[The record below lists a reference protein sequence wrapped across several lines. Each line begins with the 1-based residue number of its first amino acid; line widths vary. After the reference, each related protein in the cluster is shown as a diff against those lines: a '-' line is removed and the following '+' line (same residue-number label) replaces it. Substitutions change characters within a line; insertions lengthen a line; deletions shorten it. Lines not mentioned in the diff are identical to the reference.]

1 MSAAQKKPGDLT
13 VSEYWDEY
21 GLLVA
26 NKNGY
31 ICSAREVGH
40 ICREKDCFYD
50 CEYGDFRKECCRTYK
65 SYTRD
70 LTILSK
76 QLTCSIK
83 DITIDAVTDALAKV
97 MVSGGQRAQS
107 FSEGTLNHIL
117 IALRTM
123 LRYAYLERHIITD
136 PVGML
141 PGYLDVTTRSSN
153 RTGKKRTNRKPVTR
167 REAREIIGGFR
178 EKHPERARS
187 MTAWQN
193 EKLLD
198 FVMEELE
205 VNGMAMGLAMMRYGG
220 FRPAEVRALT
230 WGDLVEIRNH
240 PGTYYLVVKDSVD
253 ESGNKKNR
261 VKRKDSAR
269 PVPVHME
276 LALLLQRRKA
286 FIEKTHPDIREY
298 PICCSGN
305 DFDKMCTEAEFSV
318 YGSIIFDRIEL
329 QADDLTMYELYAA
342 AEGLEDGGDDALY
355 KTENLCLYVLRK
367 AYCSDLQSKTQLTQD
382 QIAYNMG
389 HAMRHDGRDIRR
401 PLSEGAIWDNACRQN
416 SFVVSY
422 NLHREAQKQLL
433 RGNES
438 VQFSNRGIVELCL
451 DKKLLRQGGTV
462 TIDVRAEEIGED
474 LVCYSD
480 LLADTVYCKCTVEKL
495 PEHPAQS
502 RMPDGINME
511 WDTFEAQRDV
521 ATRDVRDVDDE
532 NEDMEDDLDELIAGI
547 ADKNEEGKNGGA
559 GVIRGVQKKKGDR
572 VTAEGGWSIDQL
584 LDNDE
589 LAYDELTYDEL
600 VYGED
605 EEDEDNEEDE
615 EDEEDAKG

>member
-1 MSAAQKKPGDLT
+1 MSAAKKNKEPGELT
-13 VSEYWDEY
+13 VSEYWDKY
-21 GLLVA
+21 SLMIA

-31 ICSAREVGH
+31 ICTAEQKGH
-40 ICREKDCFYD
+40 NCRKKDCFYG
-50 CEYGDFRKECCRTYK
+50 CVNGNVRKMWCRTYK

-70 LTILSK
+70 LTILSE

-83 DITIDAVTDALAKV
+83 NITSTAVIDALTKV
-97 MVSGGQRAQS
+97 KESGGQRAQS

-117 IALRTM
+117 IALRAM
-123 LRYAYLERHIITD
+123 LRYAYYQKHIKKD

-141 PGYLDVTTRSSN
+141 PGWYEAKSSSN
-153 RTGKKRTNRKPVTR
+153 RTGKKRAIKKEVTR
-167 REAREIIGGFR
+167 RELSEMIGGFR

-193 EKLLD
+193 EKLVD
-198 FVMEELE
+198 FVLEQLEED
-205 VNGMAMGLAMMRYGG
+205 GKAMGLAMMRYGG

-261 VKRKDSAR
+261 VKRKDSTR

-286 FIEKTHPDIREY
+286 FIGKPDTEIREY

-305 DFDKMCTEAEFSV
+305 YFDKMCTEVEFRL
-318 YGSIIFDRIEL
+318 YGNLVFDRIEVEP
-329 QADDLTMYELYAA
+329 ADLTMYELYAA
-342 AEGLEDGGDDALY
+342 AEGLEDGGDDAIY
-355 KTENLCLYVLRK
+355 RYENLCLYVLRK
-367 AYCSDLQSKTQLTQD
+367 AYCSDLQSKTQLTQN

-389 HAMRHDGRDIRR
+389 HAMRRDGRDVRR
-401 PLSEGAIWDNACRQN
+401 PLNEEAIWENACRQN
-416 SFVVSY
+416 SFVISLD
-422 NLHREAQKQLL
+422 LHRQAQKQLL

-480 LLADTVYCKCTVEKL
+480 LLADTVHCKCTVEKL

-511 WDTFEAQRDV
+511 WETFEAQRDV
-521 ATRDVRDVDDE
+521 ATRDVRTVDDE

-547 ADKNEEGKNGGA
+547 ADKNEEGKSGGA
-559 GVIRGVQKKKGDR
+559 GVIRGVQKKKGGR
-572 VTAEGGWSIDQL
+572 VTAEGGWSSDQL
-584 LDNDE
+584 LDYDE
-589 LAYDELTYDEL
+589 LAYDELA
-600 VYGED
+600 YGED
-605 EEDEDNEEDE
+605 EEDE

>member
-1 MSAAQKKPGDLT
+1 MSAVKKKPGDLT

-26 NKNGY
+26 NKSGY
-31 ICSAREVGH
+31 QCAAERGGH
-40 ICREKDCFYD
+40 NCRKKDCFYG
-50 CEYGDFRKECCRTYK
+50 CENENVRKEWCGTYK
-65 SYTRD
+65 AYTRD

-83 DITIDAVTDALAKV
+83 NITSKAVTDALTKV
-97 MVSGGQRAQS
+97 KQSGGQRAQS

-117 IALRTM
+117 IALRAM
-123 LRYAYLERHIITD
+123 LRYAYYTDHIKKD

-141 PGYLDVTTRSSN
+141 PGWYKAKPSSN
-153 RTGKKRTNRKPVTR
+153 RTGKKRAIKKEVTR
-167 REAREIIGGFR
+167 RELSEIIGRFR

-193 EKLLD
+193 EKLVG
-198 FVMEELE
+198 FVLEQLE

-276 LALLLQRRKA
+276 LALLLQRRKV
-286 FIEKTHPDIREY
+286 FIGKPDTDIREY

-305 DFDKMCTEAEFSV
+305 HFDKMCTEAEFSL

-401 PLSEGAIWDNACRQN
+401 PLSEEAIWDNACRQN

-480 LLADTVYCKCTVEKL
+480 LLADTAHCKCTVEKL

-511 WDTFEAQRDV
+511 WETFEAQRDV

-547 ADKNEEGKNGGA
+547 ADKNEEGKNGDA
-559 GVIRGVQKKKGDR
+559 GVIRGVQKKKRGR

-584 LDNDE
+584 LDYDE

-600 VYGED
+600 VYGE
-605 EEDEDNEEDE
+605 NEEDE

>member
-1 MSAAQKKPGDLT
+1 MSAAKKKPGELT

-26 NKNGY
+26 NKSGY
-31 ICSAREVGH
+31 QCAAERGGH
-40 ICREKDCFYD
+40 NCRKKDCFYG
-50 CEYGDFRKECCRTYK
+50 CENENVRKEWCGTYK
-65 SYTRD
+65 AYTRD

-76 QLTCSIK
+76 QLTCPIK
-83 DITIDAVTDALAKV
+83 DITGRAVTDALTKV
-97 MVSGGQRAQS
+97 KQSGGQRAQS
-107 FSEGTLNHIL
+107 FSEGTLNHFL
-117 IALRTM
+117 IALRAM
-123 LRYAYLERHIITD
+123 LRYAYYTDHIKKD

-141 PGYLDVTTRSSN
+141 PGWYKAKPSSN
-153 RTGKKRTNRKPVTR
+153 RTGKKRAIKKEVTR
-167 REAREIIGGFR
+167 RELSEMIGRFR

-193 EKLLD
+193 EKLVG
-198 FVMEELE
+198 FVLEQLE

-286 FIEKTHPDIREY
+286 FIGKPDTDIREY

-305 DFDKMCTEAEFSV
+305 HFDTMCKEVEFSL
-318 YGSIIFDRIEL
+318 YGSLIFDRIEL
-329 QADDLTMYELYAA
+329 QSDDLMMYELYAA
-342 AEGLEDGGDDALY
+342 AEGLEDGGDDAIY
-355 KTENLCLYVLRK
+355 RYENLCLYVLRK

-389 HAMRHDGRDIRR
+389 HAMRRDGRDVRR
-401 PLSEGAIWDNACRQN
+401 PLNEEAIWENACRQN
-416 SFVVSY
+416 SFVISLD
-422 NLHREAQKQLL
+422 LHRQAQRQWL
-433 RGNES
+433 RGNDS
-438 VQFSNRGIVELCL
+438 VQISNRSIVELCL

-511 WDTFEAQRDV
+511 WETFEAQRDV
-521 ATRDVRDVDDE
+521 ATRDVRAVDDE
-532 NEDMEDDLDELIAGI
+532 NEDMEYDLDELIAGT

-559 GVIRGVQKKKGDR
+559 GVIRGVQKKKRGR
-572 VTAEGGWSIDQL
+572 VTAEGGWSFDQL
-584 LDNDE
+584 LNYDE

-605 EEDEDNEEDE
+605 EEDEEDE
-615 EDEEDAKG
+615 EDGKG

>member
-1 MSAAQKKPGDLT
+1 MSAAKKKPGELT

-21 GLLVA
+21 GLMIA

-31 ICSAREVGH
+31 ICSAREKGH
-40 ICREKDCFYD
+40 ICREKDCFYN
-50 CEYGDFRKECCRTYK
+50 CEYGDYRKECCRTYK

-83 DITIDAVTDALAKV
+83 DIASDAVTDALTKV
-97 MVSGGQRAQS
+97 KENGGQRAKL

-117 IALRTM
+117 IALRAM
-123 LRYAYLERHIITD
+123 LRYAYLERHISED
-136 PVGML
+136 PVKML
-141 PGYLDVTTRSSN
+141 PEYINVTIRSSN
-153 RTGKKRTNRKPVTR
+153 RAGKKRTNRKPVTR

-205 VNGMAMGLAMMRYGG
+205 ANGMAMGLAMMRYGG

-286 FIEKTHPDIREY
+286 FIGKPDTEIREY

-305 DFDKMCTEAEFSV
+305 YFDKMCTEVEFRL
-318 YGSIIFDRIEL
+318 YGNLVFDRIEVEP
-329 QADDLTMYELYAA
+329 ADLTMYELYAA
-342 AEGLEDGGDDALY
+342 AEGLEDGGDDAIY
-355 KTENLCLYVLRK
+355 RHENLCLYVLRK

-389 HAMRHDGRDIRR
+389 HAMRRDGRDVRR
-401 PLSEGAIWDNACRQN
+401 PLNEEAIWENACRQN
-416 SFVVSY
+416 SFVISLD
-422 NLHREAQKQLL
+422 LHRQAQKQLL

-480 LLADTVYCKCTVEKL
+480 LLADTVHCKCTVEKL

-511 WDTFEAQRDV
+511 WETFEAQRDV
-521 ATRDVRDVDDE
+521 ATRDVRTVDDE

-559 GVIRGVQKKKGDR
+559 GVIRGVQKKKEGR

-584 LDNDE
+584 LDYDE
-589 LAYDELTYDEL
+589 LAYDEL

-605 EEDEDNEEDE
+605 EEDEDNEDNEDNE
-615 EDEEDAKG
+615 EDVKG

>member
-26 NKNGY
+26 NKSGY
-31 ICSAREVGH
+31 QCAAERGGH
-40 ICREKDCFYD
+40 NCRKKDCFYG
-50 CEYGDFRKECCRTYK
+50 CENESVRKEWCGTYK
-65 SYTRD
+65 AYTRD

-76 QLTCSIK
+76 QLTCPIK
-83 DITIDAVTDALAKV
+83 DITGRAVTDALTKV
-97 MVSGGQRAQS
+97 KQSGGQRAQS

-117 IALRTM
+117 IALRAM
-123 LRYAYLERHIITD
+123 LRYAYYTDHIKKD

-141 PGYLDVTTRSSN
+141 PGWYKAKPSSN
-153 RTGKKRTNRKPVTR
+153 RTGKKRAIKKEVTR
-167 REAREIIGGFR
+167 RELSEIIGRFR

-193 EKLLD
+193 EKLVD
-198 FVMEELE
+198 FVLEQLEED
-205 VNGMAMGLAMMRYGG
+205 GKAMGLAMMRYGG

-286 FIEKTHPDIREY
+286 FIGKPDTEIREY

-305 DFDKMCTEAEFSV
+305 YFDKMCTEVEFRL
-318 YGSIIFDRIEL
+318 YGNLVFDRIEVEP
-329 QADDLTMYELYAA
+329 ADLTMYELYAA
-342 AEGLEDGGDDALY
+342 AEGLEDGGDDAIY
-355 KTENLCLYVLRK
+355 RHENLCLYVLRK

-389 HAMRHDGRDIRR
+389 HAMRRDGRDVRR
-401 PLSEGAIWDNACRQN
+401 PLNEEAIWENACRQN
-416 SFVVSY
+416 SFVISLD
-422 NLHREAQKQLL
+422 LHRQAQKQLL

-480 LLADTVYCKCTVEKL
+480 LLADTVHCKCTVEKL

-511 WDTFEAQRDV
+511 WETFEAQRDV
-521 ATRDVRDVDDE
+521 ATRDVRTVDDE

-547 ADKNEEGKNGGA
+547 AEKNEEGKNGGA
-559 GVIRGVQKKKGDR
+559 GVIREVQKKKGGR

-589 LAYDELTYDEL
+589 LAYDEL

-605 EEDEDNEEDE
+605 EENEEN
-615 EDEEDAKG
+615 EEDAKG

>member
-1 MSAAQKKPGDLT
+1 MSAAKKNKEPGELT

-26 NKNGY
+26 NKSGY
-31 ICSAREVGH
+31 QCAAERGGH
-40 ICREKDCFYD
+40 NCRKKDCFYG
-50 CEYGDFRKECCRTYK
+50 CGNENVRKKWCGTYK
-65 SYTRD
+65 AYTRD

-76 QLTCSIK
+76 KLTCSIK
-83 DITIDAVTDALAKV
+83 DITRKAVTDALAEV

-117 IALRTM
+117 IALRAM
-123 LRYAYLERHIITD
+123 LRYAYYCKHIKKD

-141 PGYLDVTTRSSN
+141 PGWYEAKPSSK
-153 RTGKKRTNRKPVTR
+153 RAGKKRTIKKEVTR
-167 REAREIIGGFR
+167 RELSEMIGGFR

-205 VNGMAMGLAMMRYGG
+205 ENGKAMGLAMMRYGG

-286 FIEKTHPDIREY
+286 FIEKTHSDIREY

-305 DFDKMCTEAEFSV
+305 HFDKMCTETEFSL

-329 QADDLTMYELYAA
+329 QSDDLTMYELYAA
-342 AEGLEDGGDDALY
+342 AEGLEDGGDDAIY
-355 KTENLCLYVLRK
+355 RYENLCLYVLRK

-389 HAMRHDGRDIRR
+389 HAMRRDGRDIRR
-401 PLSEGAIWDNACRQN
+401 PLNEEAIWENACRQN
-416 SFVVSY
+416 SFVISLD
-422 NLHREAQKQLL
+422 LHRQAQRQRL
-433 RGNES
+433 RGNDS
-438 VQFSNRGIVELCL
+438 VQISNRSIVELCL
-451 DKKLLRQGGTV
+451 DKNLLRQGGTV
-462 TIDVRAEEIGED
+462 TIDVRTEEIGED
-474 LVCYSD
+474 LMCYSE
-480 LLADTVYCKCTVEKL
+480 LLADTVHCKCTVEKL

-511 WDTFEAQRDV
+511 WETFEAQRDV
-521 ATRDVRDVDDE
+521 ATRDVRAVDD
-532 NEDMEDDLDELIAGI
+532 
-547 ADKNEEGKNGGA
+547 
-559 GVIRGVQKKKGDR
+559 
-572 VTAEGGWSIDQL
+572 
-584 LDNDE
+584 
-589 LAYDELTYDEL
+589 
-600 VYGED
+600 
-605 EEDEDNEEDE
+605 
-615 EDEEDAKG
+615 

>member
-1 MSAAQKKPGDLT
+1 MSAVKKKPGDLT
-13 VSEYWDEY
+13 VSEYWNEY

-26 NKNGY
+26 NKSGY
-31 ICSAREVGH
+31 QCAAERGGH
-40 ICREKDCFYD
+40 NCRKKDCFYG
-50 CEYGDFRKECCRTYK
+50 CENENVRKEWCGTYK
-65 SYTRD
+65 AYTRD

-83 DITIDAVTDALAKV
+83 DITGRAVTDALTKV
-97 MVSGGQRAQS
+97 KQSGGQRAQS
-107 FSEGTLNHIL
+107 FSEGTLYHIL
-117 IALRTM
+117 IALRAM
-123 LRYAYLERHIITD
+123 LRYAYYKDHIKKD

-141 PGYLDVTTRSSN
+141 PGWYKAKPSSN
-153 RTGKKRTNRKPVTR
+153 RTGKKRAIKKEVTR
-167 REAREIIGGFR
+167 RELSEMIGEFR

-198 FVMEELE
+198 FVLEQLE

-286 FIEKTHPDIREY
+286 FIEKTHSDIREY

-389 HAMRHDGRDIRR
+389 HAMRRDGRDVRR
-401 PLSEGAIWDNACRQN
+401 PLNEEAIWENACRQN
-416 SFVVSY
+416 SFVISLD
-422 NLHREAQKQLL
+422 LHRQAQRQWL
-433 RGNES
+433 RGNDS
-438 VQFSNRGIVELCL
+438 VQISNRGIVELCL

-511 WDTFEAQRDV
+511 WETFEAQRDV
-521 ATRDVRDVDDE
+521 ATRDVRAEDDE
-532 NEDMEDDLDELIAGI
+532 NEDMEYDLDELIAGT
-547 ADKNEEGKNGGA
+547 ADKNEEGKKGGA
-559 GVIRGVQKKKGDR
+559 GVIRGVQKKKRGR
-572 VTAEGGWSIDQL
+572 VTAEGGWSFDQL
-584 LDNDE
+584 LDYDE